1 MPATLLAFPPRG
13 SAIAATRFQ
22 YRGYVIEYDPP
33 PVPFR
38 DMDWRWQHDDY
49 DGPGDDRIGFSPS
62 LAEARQEIDDLEN
75 ERDPAPAATVFR
87 NIAAFIAFLA
97 VSWAAVAIFGG
108 GAS

>member
-49 DGPGDDRIGFSPS
+49 DGPGDDRIGFSSS
-62 LAEARQEIDDLEN
+62 LAEARQEIDDLED
-75 ERDPAPAATVFR
+75 ERDPAPRATFAR
-87 NIAAFIAFLA
+87 NVAGFIAFLMFC
-97 VSWAAVAIFGG
+97 AAAFALFGG
-108 GAS
+108 SPS